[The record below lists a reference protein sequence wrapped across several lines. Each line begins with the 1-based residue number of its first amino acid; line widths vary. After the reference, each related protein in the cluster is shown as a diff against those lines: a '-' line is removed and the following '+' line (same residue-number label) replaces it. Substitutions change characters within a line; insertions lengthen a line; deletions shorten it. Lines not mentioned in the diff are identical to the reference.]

1 MPSAVSSL
9 GVSPLGAAL
18 IDRKQQSPPFQSGSL
33 ISSWR
38 DFPLGQESQH
48 VKCTVRGPE
57 SVSVPQVC

>member
-9 GVSPLGAAL
+9 GVSPLGATL
-18 IDRKQQSPPFQSGSL
+18 IDRKQQSPPFQS
-33 ISSWR
+33 